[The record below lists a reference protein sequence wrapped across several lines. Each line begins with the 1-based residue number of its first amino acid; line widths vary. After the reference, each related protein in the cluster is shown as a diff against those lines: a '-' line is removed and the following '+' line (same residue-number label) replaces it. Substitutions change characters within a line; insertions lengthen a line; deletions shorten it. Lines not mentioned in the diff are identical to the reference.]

1 MNQDKL
7 KQMYANGGLL
17 KALLKDPAQRKMAA
31 QMLGGKEYGQ
41 GGMMKYANG
50 GPVGPGG
57 KKIPTSQEY
66 VAANMPYYK
75 YGSVTSPD
83 YSGEEGREKFKEK
96 VMLQALPQ
104 MMLNQMGSSDR
115 TPFRQME
122 AAMDSYQPG
131 EGESWSVD
139 GLRKHIV
146 NTLGPDHRLVRPY
159 GSGST
164 QRSDIQDMFNNLG
177 EYLDEE
183 GVFEQGLYQV
193 DPATGQETRV
203 TQEMY
208 EQLGSPTEF
217 ARVRD
222 ENLRSRYYLP
232 SAASELQQRA
242 FNNAYRNPDM
252 STLSTYARFR

>member
-1 MNQDKL
+1 VVT
-7 KQMYANGGLL
+7 
-17 KALLKDPAQRKMAA
+17 P
-31 QMLGGKEYGQ
+31 EY
-41 GGMMKYANG
+41 Y
-50 GPVGPGG
+50 
-57 KKIPTSQEY
+57 
-66 VAANMPYYK
+66 
-75 YGSVTSPD
+75 
-83 YSGEEGREKFKEK
+83 GEEGREKFKEK

-104 MMLNQMGSSDR
+104 MMLNEMGSSSQA
-115 TPFRQME
+115 PYRQME
-122 AAMDSYQPG
+122 AAMDSYQPA

-146 NTLGPDHRLVRPY
+146 NTLGPDHQLTRSY
-159 GSGST
+159 GYKG
-164 QRSDIQDMFNNLG
+164 QENVMQNMFNNLG

-193 DPATGQETRV
+193 DPATGQRTRV

-208 EQLGSPTEF
+208 ESMGSPTEF

-242 FNNAYRNPDM
+242 FGNAYQNPDM
-252 STLSTYARFR
+252 SPLSTYARFR